1 MMKQWGL
8 IAILSLSFASVTASA
23 RSLDVDLSNDSVQAR
38 YVTFAGDTTG
48 LGNSELDLGILYS
61 SPQDSKDDSVLG
73 MAGLLVTG
81 DAGTGSPG
89 LSVGVGFKLFGGSV
103 DGNSLAALA
112 LSGQLRYHPKAM
124 GRLGLTGQIHYAPN
138 IVTFIDAD
146 RFSSVTAR
154 VEYEVHPQAIVYLG
168 YRKVWA
174 DLSNG
179 PNIDLDNGGHIGLQ
193 ILF

>member
-1 MMKQWGL
+1 MKQWGL
-8 IAILSLSFASVTASA
+8 IAILTFSIAGAASA
-23 RSLDVDLSNDSVQAR
+23 RSLDIDLSNDSIQAR

-48 LGNSELDLGILYS
+48 LGNSELDLGVLYS
-61 SPQDSKDDSVLG
+61 SSNAGNGDDSLLG
-73 MAGLLVTG
+73 MLGLLVTG
-81 DAGTGSPG
+81 DAGSGSPG

-112 LSGQLRYHPKAM
+112 VSGQLRYHPQSL
-124 GRLGLTGQIHYAPN
+124 GRLGLTGQLHYAPN

-174 DLSNG
+174 DLSQG
-179 PNIDLDNGGHIGLQ
+179 PNVDLDNGGHIGLQ